1 MMIPSGISSEA
12 IVKETKF
19 CVQTEFAHRP
29 KPRVTTTITLNGEVV
44 EKVETNWEGTPLTEE
59 DKRDIE
65 QFLKKQHQKVIEKI
79 KHKNEQQNSH
89 NDKGEAGEPEGEDA
103 VVKVDLELTKTEG
116 VLGWAFMLKDGQV
129 LSHRISDRQDRE
141 RFMQVKELSSL
152 LSLANQMGGFTGGT
166 LETPTALSVFVP
178 VQDHFLGI
186 KLSPGTDAQKVIGKI
201 KSLT

>member
-12 IVKETKF
+12 IVKETRF

-65 QFLKKQHQKVIEKI
+65 QFLRKQHQKVIDKI
-79 KHKNEQQNSH
+79 RNKNEKQNPHS
-89 NDKGEAGEPEGEDA
+89 DKGEDGEPEGEDA
-103 VVKVDLELTKTEG
+103 VVKVDRELTRTEG

-129 LSHRISDRQDRE
+129 LSHRISDREDKE
-141 RFMQVKELSSL
+141 RFLEIKELSSL
-152 LSLANQMGGFTGGT
+152 LSSATHMGSFTEGT
-166 LETPTALSVFVP
+166 LESPSHLSVFVP

-186 KLSPGTDAQKVIGKI
+186 KLSSRVDAQKVIGKI